1 MPGHPQIL
9 TNRGHAL
16 RRLDR
21 PEQALV
27 DFAAA
32 LGCRPEFA
40 EAHFEAA
47 MARLTLGDF
56 ARGWKQYEWRWKT
69 GAFARHR
76 RSFRQP
82 LWLGNEP
89 IAGKTILL
97 HAEQGFGDTIQFIRY
112 APLLAG
118 QGANVI
124 CEVQPE
130 LKPLLSQLADVSV
143 IAQQAKHCRHSTCIV
158 RCSAF
163 PWRSGRGLRRSRLT
177 YPISRRGQIAW
188 RIGASAC
195 RPTDPARAL
204 SGPARRRTKTT
215 PTVRSR
221 SHSSLRCSK
230 IHHCDASAFRPNCA
244 PLTAKHCANCRS

>member
-1 MPGHPQIL
+1 MSNLGLALHASGRFEEAIASYRNALRLAPDHPEILYNLANACLELGRLDEALAAYDAALSFRPDHAGALVNRGNTLLRLNEPARAIASYDAALIAMPGHPQIL

-21 PEQALV
+21 PDQALV

-32 LGCRPEFA
+32 LAASPEFA
-40 EAHFEAA
+40 EAQFEAA

-69 GAFARHR
+69 SAFARQR
-76 RSFRQP
+76 RSFQAP

-118 QGANVI
+118 QGASVI

-130 LKPLLSQLADVSV
+130 LKLLLSQLADV
-143 IAQQAKHCRHSTCIV
+143 ARD
-158 RCSAF
+158 
-163 PWRSGRGLRRSRLT
+163 RG
-177 YPISRRGQIAW
+177 RRGAAGI
-188 RIGASAC
+188 
-195 RPTDPARAL
+195 
-204 SGPARRRTKTT
+204 
-215 PTVRSR
+215 
-221 SHSSLRCSK
+221 
-230 IHHCDASAFRPNCA
+230 
-244 PLTAKHCANCRS
+244 